1 LTWRISA
8 RSAPDA
14 GRGVLISG
22 NSSDP
27 DAGTPYPITT
37 TQIAINVGVIIKKKK
52 KERKKERKKKEGKE
66 KRGNEREEEKISL
79 TSIRA
84 LGLSRAAR
92 ENGFTLPAD

>member
-52 KERKKERKKKEGKE
+52 KKERKKEKKKKGKKNEGTKERKK
-66 KRGNEREEEKISL
+66 RYR
-79 TSIRA
+79 
-84 LGLSRAAR
+84 
-92 ENGFTLPAD
+92 